1 MNSPYW
7 ILIGIAVLV
16 LAWLLRRA
24 RPSDDLFPRN
34 QPPTE
39 DQIDA
44 LIRQGHKIEAIRG
57 YRLLHS
63 VDLKTAKEAIESR
76 QRTMLGGQP

>member
-1 MNSPYW
+1 M
-7 ILIGIAVLV
+7 
-16 LAWLLRRA
+16 
-24 RPSDDLFPRN
+24 DLFR
-34 QPPTE
+34 QYRIAAT
-39 DQIDA
+39 IDDG
-44 LIRQGHKIEAIRG
+44 QGHKIEAIRG